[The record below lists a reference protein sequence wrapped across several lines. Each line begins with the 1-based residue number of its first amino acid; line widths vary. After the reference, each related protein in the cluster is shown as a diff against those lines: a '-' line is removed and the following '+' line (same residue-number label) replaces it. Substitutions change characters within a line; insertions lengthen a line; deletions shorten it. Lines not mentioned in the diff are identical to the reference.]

1 MRTGSASQT
10 AEYVAL
16 FRAIETARPE
26 GERLFSDPLAAA
38 FLTGRLKRGAL
49 AARMPLG
56 ADAVSKYIDTRWPG
70 PRPSAVVR
78 TRVIDDAVRDAI
90 GAGCAQLV
98 LLGAGYDTRAY
109 RLPQTA
115 GIAAFEVDHPATQAI
130 KREVLE
136 QELPAIPETVR
147 FVGVDFERDSLAD
160 ALDAAGLQRDV
171 KTCVV
176 WEGVFSYLT
185 IEAIDATLGWCVSA
199 CPPGSRVILT
209 YLDQQVVGERGER
222 SAWIAAVEDAGEPF
236 ITGLDPAH
244 APRFFAER
252 GLELLSDES
261 TRESA
266 ARLRPDDADE
276 MPGFYR
282 VAELEVSSRQ
292 PPDA

>member
-1 MRTGSASQT
+1 VRVGSASQT

-26 GERLFSDPLAAA
+26 DERLFSDPLAAA
-38 FLTGRLKRGAL
+38 FLTGRLKRAAL

-56 ADAVSKYIDTRWPG
+56 GDAVSRYIDTRWPG
-70 PRPSAVVR
+70 PRLSAVVR
-78 TRVIDDAVRDAI
+78 TRVIDDAVREAL

-98 LLGAGYDTRAY
+98 LLGAGYDTRPY
-109 RLPQTA
+109 RLPEAA
-115 GIAAFEVDHPATQAI
+115 GVDAFEVDHPATQAI

-136 QELPAIPETVR
+136 RELPAIPEAVR
-147 FVGVDFERDSLAD
+147 FVAVDFERDSLAD
-160 ALDAAGLQRDV
+160 ALDAAGLRRDV

-185 IEAIDATLGWCVSA
+185 IEAIDATLGWCVGA
-199 CPPGSRVILT
+199 CPPGSRLILT
-209 YLDQQVVGERGER
+209 YLDQQAIEKRGER

-236 ITGLDPAH
+236 ITGLDPSD

-266 ARLRPDDADE
+266 QRLLPRNADG
-276 MPGFYR
+276 MLGFYR

-292 PPDA
+292 PPEA

>member
-1 MRTGSASQT
+1 VRAGSASQT

-26 GERLFSDPLAAA
+26 DERLFSDPLAAA
-38 FLTGRLKRGAL
+38 FLTGRLKSGAL
-49 AARMPLG
+49 AARLPLG
-56 ADAVSKYIDTRWPG
+56 ADAVAKYIDTRWPG
-70 PRPSAVVR
+70 PRLSAVVR
-78 TRVIDDAVRDAI
+78 TRVIDDAMREAI
-90 GAGCAQLV
+90 GAGCGQLV

-109 RLPQTA
+109 RLPEAA
-115 GIAAFEVDHPATQAI
+115 GVDSFEVDHPATQAI

-136 QELPAIPETVR
+136 RELRAIPESVR
-147 FVGVDFERDSLAD
+147 LVPVDFERDSLGD
-160 ALDAAGLQRDV
+160 ALAAAGLAGDAM
-171 KTCVV
+171 TCVV

-185 IEAIDATLGWCVSA
+185 IDAIDATLGWCVSA

-209 YLDQQVVGERGER
+209 YLDQEAIERKGER

-236 ITGLDPAH
+236 ITGLDPAD

-252 GLELLSDES
+252 GLALLWDES

-266 ARLRPDDADE
+266 ERLLPDKADAI
-276 MPGFYR
+276 PGFYR
-282 VAELEVSSRQ
+282 VAGLEVSSRQ